1 MIGCLDRRG
10 KEERNRRVASA
21 VTERRRGITNAVVD
35 RGGEGKGQ
43 GVEKRSHENA
53 GEKVLCVAAGAAV
66 ALAGWLAG
74 SRELS

>member
-10 KEERNRRVASA
+10 KEERDRRVASA

-43 GVEKRSHENA
+43 GVEVVRRRKRKEGGGRPRRRRAMERMSM
-53 GEKVLCVAAGAAV
+53 V
-66 ALAGWLAG
+66 
-74 SRELS
+74 